1 MARRFGRKDV
11 GAWLG
16 GNRGTVQSRMP
27 SVGASSD
34 TEAKADV
41 GGGQMEQVRAELGLG
56 AYAFGVGAAGAI
68 GAGVAAV
75 KSGRVVNPVA
85 AAQNLVKG
93 ERVIVHGTANPIK
106 GKTLQPTSGS
116 NYSAI
121 AKGNEPMV
129 FGFNPRDKG
138 ASTNVPGGAE
148 YYAGRTFNEATGLPI
163 QNPQYNVVVGK
174 ATKKAVTDRPD
185 AGVGVVTSSA
195 PVKIS
200 GVVKAPSPQGSV
212 TYDQYVK
219 ALQKEIRKAGSS
231 LRGEENRLAKRVNDI
246 RRSRK
251 LRNAPGVS

>member
-1 MARRFGRKDV
+1 
-11 GAWLG
+11 
-16 GNRGTVQSRMP
+16 MP

-34 TEAKADV
+34 TEAKADA

-85 AAQNLVKG
+85 AARNAVKG
-93 ERVIVHGTANPIK
+93 ERVVVSGTAFPIK

-116 NYSAI
+116 NYSA
-121 AKGNEPMV
+121 AVKNNEALV
-129 FGFNPRDKG
+129 FGFNPRNPG
-138 ASTNVPGGAE
+138 ASRNVPGGAE
-148 YYAGRTFNEATGLPI
+148 YYAGRGFNEATGLPI
-163 QNPQYNVVVGK
+163 HNPQYNVVVG
-174 ATKKAVTDRPD
+174 TTPKKAVTKVS
-185 AGVGVVTSSA
+185 GGQGVVTSSA

-231 LRGEENRLAKRVNDI
+231 LRGEQNRLAKRMKEI
-246 RRSRK
+246 RESK
-251 LRNAPGVS
+251 KIRNAPGVS